1 MDLDPKPVTIT
12 FTGRAARTAPMTW
25 GQRSIY
31 APIRWLG
38 DDAWYFNLTRVVEA
52 PPGTREDQAC
62 AALAALLA
70 RHEGLRSSFHETDDD
85 WVQRVRAEGAT
96 TVHVTSA
103 DPSDAPEV
111 AHALA
116 ARLAQHTFRHDD
128 ELPVRFGLVV
138 AGPRSGQGDDEH
150 AGTQVTHVVVA
161 VSHLAADGW
170 AADLLKR
177 DVERLLDGSAEA
189 PPQWQPVDQARH
201 ELAGPGAARG
211 DAALAYWSRT
221 LEAIPHAPFPPAE
234 ADGKP
239 DRFVKLGISSR
250 ALAVAATVVAGRC
263 GVSTGTVLLTASV
276 VVLGRLIGQDRVALE
291 LIASN
296 RLDERSRGL
305 VAPLAEN
312 ALFVVDL
319 AGADDF
325 RTAARRT
332 FAAGLSAYRHAQYDP
347 QARDRLV
354 AQTRERH
361 GGGTGLGSFFNDMRI
376 GRDWAVDVDA
386 YGSLDAVRALTA
398 QTTTSFVGSW
408 DRQDATW
415 FVSVDD
421 ADGTCGLYL
430 MADTEL
436 VPRHR
441 VEELLREM
449 ESVVVE
455 AVAG

>member
-1 MDLDPKPVTIT
+1 MDLDPQTVTIR
-12 FTGRAARTAPMTW
+12 FTGRAGRTAPMTW

-31 APIRWLG
+31 ASIRWLG
-38 DDAWYFNLTRVVEA
+38 DDAWYFNLTRVVDA
-52 PPGTREDQAC
+52 PPGTGQHE
-62 AALAALLA
+62 ALAALTELLA
-70 RHEGLRSSFHETDDD
+70 RHEGLRSSFHEADGD
-85 WVQRVRAEGAT
+85 WVQRVRAQGAT
-96 TVHVTSA
+96 TVDVTSA
-103 DPSDAPEV
+103 DPSEAPEV

-116 ARLAQHTFRHDD
+116 ARLARHTFRHDE
-128 ELPVRFGLVV
+128 ELPVRFGLVLVGGPSDDRAGEV
-138 AGPRSGQGDDEH
+138 A
-150 AGTQVTHVVVA
+150 HVVVA

-177 DVERLLDGSAEA
+177 DVERLLAGSADA
-189 PPQWQPVDQARH
+189 PPAWQPVDQARH
-201 ELAGPGAARG
+201 ELEGPGAARG

-221 LEAIPHAPFPPAE
+221 LESIPHAPFPPAE

-354 AQTRERH
+354 AETRERR
-361 GGGTGLGSFFNDMRI
+361 GGSGLGSFFNDMRI

-386 YGSLDAVRALTA
+386 YGSVEAVRALTA
-398 QTTTSFVGSW
+398 HTSTSFVGSW

-455 AVAG
+455 AVAR